1 MIEESEQ
8 VSFQWFTPHVF
19 AWPELSRHADG
30 VNACVESPSLQG
42 QHPPFAPTD
51 QANPRALFPL
61 EPIHQSKYFLDFE
74 SLQGSPHEKSRTMQ
88 EFPVAYFYAFASLA
102 LDSNVS
108 SDERWYDD
116 AAAAFCQP
124 SGKLAGWQDSGRQPC
139 NIFRGLIGVG
149 YCNDVCNRLS
159 TFRLQ

>member
-1 MIEESEQ
+1 
-8 VSFQWFTPHVF
+8 
-19 AWPELSRHADG
+19 
-30 VNACVESPSLQG
+30 
-42 QHPPFAPTD
+42 
-51 QANPRALFPL
+51 
-61 EPIHQSKYFLDFE
+61 
-74 SLQGSPHEKSRTMQ
+74 MQ
-88 EFPVAYFYAFASLA
+88 EFPVAYFYALASLA

-139 NIFRGLIGVG
+139 DIFRGFIGVG

-159 TFRLQ
+159 PCRLQ